1 MPTAAV
7 IHNSGAGA
15 ELGHLHDWLALRGF
29 DVTMLGRD
37 RDLVTDPER
46 ARTAADAADLL
57 VLLGSRWSLARP
69 MDRIDDEPYAA
80 VAIAIESDLTARR
93 VTQDR
98 PLLGICFGAQ
108 LLCRVLGGS
117 VAPLPE
123 KVFGWVEP
131 RAEEPALARSWF
143 FGHEDHFVP
152 PSYVRTV
159 AVADHAQV
167 AFRHGRAWGL
177 QFHPEVDAH
186 TLRAWFDELGMDRA
200 VVGDHIVEVLT
211 RREANRADA
220 LALFDHIW
228 QHASRELREPSGA
241 ACR

>member
-7 IHNSGAGA
+7 VHNSGAGA
-15 ELGHLHDWLALRGF
+15 ELGHLHDWLTLRGF
-29 DVTMLGRD
+29 DVTMLERD
-37 RDLVTDPER
+37 RDLVADADR
-46 ARTAADAADLL
+46 ARAAADAADLL
-57 VLLGSRWSLARP
+57 ILLGSRWSVARP

-80 VAIAIESDLTARR
+80 AAIAIETDLTERR
-93 VTQDR
+93 VAQDR

-117 VAPLPE
+117 VTPLHE
-123 KVFGWVEP
+123 KVFGWIEP
-131 RAEEPALARSWF
+131 RSDESALTRSWY
-143 FGHEDHFVP
+143 FGHEDRFVP
-152 PSYVRTV
+152 PAYVRTT

-186 TLRAWFDELGMDRA
+186 TLRTWFDELGMDRA
-200 VVGDHIVEVLT
+200 RVGDHIVQVLT

-220 LALFDHIW
+220 HALFDHIW
-228 QHASRELREPSGA
+228 QQASSDLHEPSGA
-241 ACR
+241 AVR